1 MIGVSRAAKR
11 AHHRCLL
18 AAVRRASSALPRAGL
33 NLVRPTMAHEIATS
47 APCLGGCAT
56 YRRFSSGKN
65 SPAEFEVGD
74 HIHGFTV
81 VQSSTVPDISARVF
95 VLEHDQSGARLIALS
110 NSDANKSFGAAFPTP
125 PEDNSGV
132 AHVLEHSVLCGS
144 RSYPTKDPFATLLQ
158 SSHQTFLNA
167 LTYPDRTCYPVA
179 SCNSQDLY
187 NLAEVYIDSLLHPK
201 VVDDEYIIRQEG
213 WRVQPGGAEGE
224 SPTLQGVVYNEMK
237 GVYSSAD
244 MLHYRMISRA
254 LNPDNCYRFDSGGDP
269 QYIPKE
275 LSQDRLVSFYKTHY
289 HPGRAVFWF
298 YGDGDVDEQA
308 AWLSGKLAGYE
319 TPVEALEFDS
329 KEKYMQPLRDLTGQ
343 PPHRVTFDYD
353 PKMPDFDSK
362 SQVSVSWLL
371 NDERLTSDDR
381 IRYAVFDSLM
391 LGRTS
396 SPLARKLLDSGLG
409 KSLAIGSGTQDDLRQ
424 AIFSVGLKDE
434 IRDAG
439 VDSLDVQAAVNSVEF
454 KLREFNTGRLPRGV
468 AWFLTVAPESLYN
481 GSNHDVSEVMRFEAP
496 LRRLK
501 NDLAAGKP
509 VFEDI
514 IDGVLKNK
522 HRVTV
527 VTSPEEGKGE
537 RLRQREKE
545 LMEEV
550 RQEGGEE
557 LADQTKRMMAWQNSE
572 DSPED
577 IGRIPML
584 RKADMPRE
592 ENEIHSDESGDV
604 LWHPEVRTQGLV
616 YADAV
621 FDATALSVED
631 QTRLPV
637 VMKALTELG
646 LQEGDSVQELH
657 RRIETNTGGLAGG
670 IVNVA
675 TTEGGRTAVVVRGR
689 CLLEKTETLASLMA
703 DVVNSCDW
711 FGNRQRLV
719 EVVDQMCSSWEQS
732 MLIGAGHQLA
742 LSAAYASLP
751 AEGRVHD
758 ANRRDYAQ
766 SGGCHLCPGLSMI
779 ALHRP
784 ARTTGDLGGL
794 LEGVWQSQDLLGRV
808 SPLMISA
815 KSLCIPGSFYGIA
828 APSVQI
834 GYNSRALTVPEDTD
848 VGTAIVAAQL
858 VSMNY
863 MWQQIRMQGGAYG
876 ASCQFNHRSKTF
888 GMTTYRDPHV
898 RRSLEIM
905 RDAGKWLQNP
915 SSLDPSTVDQAAVGV
930 IGQLEIGHLM
940 PDEVL
945 RVSLTRW
952 LAGESPEER
961 QARRVGILEAT
972 REGVQQI
979 GQRICETE
987 SSAEVC
993 IANET
998 VLTEAGISP
1007 LLPLIIAAAVGSE
1020 LSNLRKDNDVGV
1032 LAGEDWIDL
1041 ARLLEEDLRDQ
1052 LERLDS
1058 DAESRDFAACRL
1070 HEIEEMELQAAVEEL
1085 YLSHMATQG
1094 GVPCPLCSRGK
1105 LGLSRSDG
1113 LLWCENCLDM
1123 RIRLGRPGLSLEDD
1137 IAPSLHAAVR
1147 RHLEDGRCEQTPVF
1161 TIRDGRLVVTCELCR
1176 WKDEAF

>member
-1 MIGVSRAAKR
+1 MRRAALRQRWRGLVVLIVGVYALAGSMGLFLSPSPSRATRLRGQGVMREVQGSIPARGTSRGYTTLAAVALIPFLMIGVSRAAKR

-74 HIHGFTV
+74 HLHGFTV

-269 QYIPKE
+269 QYIPRE

-396 SPLARKLLDSGLG
+396 SPLTRKLLDSGLG

-424 AIFSVGLKDE
+424 AIFSVGLKDVKADDEGKIEELVTRSLQE

-468 AWFLTVAPESLYN
+468 AWFLTVAPESLYH

-537 RLRQREKE
+537 RLRQKEKE

-577 IGRIPML
+577 ISRIPML

-592 ENEIHSDESGDV
+592 ENEIHSD
-604 LWHPEVRTQGLV
+604 
-616 YADAV
+616 
-621 FDATALSVED
+621 
-631 QTRLPV
+631 
-637 VMKALTELG
+637 
-646 LQEGDSVQELH
+646 
-657 RRIETNTGGLAGG
+657 
-670 IVNVA
+670 
-675 TTEGGRTAVVVRGR
+675 
-689 CLLEKTETLASLMA
+689 
-703 DVVNSCDW
+703 
-711 FGNRQRLV
+711 
-719 EVVDQMCSSWEQS
+719 
-732 MLIGAGHQLA
+732 
-742 LSAAYASLP
+742 
-751 AEGRVHD
+751 
-758 ANRRDYAQ
+758 
-766 SGGCHLCPGLSMI
+766 
-779 ALHRP
+779 
-784 ARTTGDLGGL
+784 
-794 LEGVWQSQDLLGRV
+794 
-808 SPLMISA
+808 
-815 KSLCIPGSFYGIA
+815 
-828 APSVQI
+828 
-834 GYNSRALTVPEDTD
+834 
-848 VGTAIVAAQL
+848 
-858 VSMNY
+858 
-863 MWQQIRMQGGAYG
+863 
-876 ASCQFNHRSKTF
+876 
-888 GMTTYRDPHV
+888 
-898 RRSLEIM
+898 
-905 RDAGKWLQNP
+905 
-915 SSLDPSTVDQAAVGV
+915 
-930 IGQLEIGHLM
+930 
-940 PDEVL
+940 
-945 RVSLTRW
+945 
-952 LAGESPEER
+952 
-961 QARRVGILEAT
+961 
-972 REGVQQI
+972 
-979 GQRICETE
+979 
-987 SSAEVC
+987 
-993 IANET
+993 
-998 VLTEAGISP
+998 
-1007 LLPLIIAAAVGSE
+1007 
-1020 LSNLRKDNDVGV
+1020 
-1032 LAGEDWIDL
+1032 
-1041 ARLLEEDLRDQ
+1041 
-1052 LERLDS
+1052 
-1058 DAESRDFAACRL
+1058 
-1070 HEIEEMELQAAVEEL
+1070 
-1085 YLSHMATQG
+1085 
-1094 GVPCPLCSRGK
+1094 
-1105 LGLSRSDG
+1105 
-1113 LLWCENCLDM
+1113 
-1123 RIRLGRPGLSLEDD
+1123 
-1137 IAPSLHAAVR
+1137 
-1147 RHLEDGRCEQTPVF
+1147 
-1161 TIRDGRLVVTCELCR
+1161 
-1176 WKDEAF
+1176 